1 MSYFEIHYTPTN
13 FFREIERITTMKL
26 LFLLSGEH
34 PTLPCSELSCVGE
47 VTDSRPQVA
56 VALCHRMSPV
66 TRLAMSHAVMEYLG
80 ECPADIG
87 SFGHLLKDLSISASE
102 TFVARVKKI
111 EGAEIKEP
119 TATLER
125 LMGSAIS
132 GPVSLENPSHEF
144 RAIFSG
150 DRCYIGKLLC
160 TIDRGSFE
168 TRNPGKRTFF
178 HPGVMM
184 PRMARSIV
192 NISLVAQ
199 DERFLDPFCG
209 TGGVLI
215 EAGMVGAIA
224 TGGDMDMFMV
234 RGTRRNIPGAGLFLA
249 DAGNLPIKS
258 SSVDAVATDLPYG
271 QSSSIMAEG
280 LESLYSQSI
289 EEIRRVLKPGRRA
302 VIVTH
307 RDIRAIASPIMHL
320 CEFHEQ
326 RVHKSL
332 TRRIMV
338 LRS

>member
-1 MSYFEIHYTPTN
+1 
-13 FFREIERITTMKL
+13 MKL

-47 VTDSRPQVA
+47 VIDSRPQVA
-56 VALCHRMSPV
+56 VALCNRVSPV
-66 TRLAMSHAVMEYLG
+66 TRLAMSHSVMEYLG
-80 ECPADIG
+80 ECPADIK
-87 SFGHLLKDLSISASE
+87 SFLHLMKDLSISAPGP
-102 TFVARVKKI
+102 FVARVKKI
-111 EGAEIKEP
+111 EGADITEP
-119 TATLER
+119 TTDLER
-125 LMGSAIS
+125 LMGGAIS
-132 GPVSLENPSHEF
+132 GTVSLDHPSHEF

-150 DRCYIGKLLC
+150 NRCYIGKLLC
-160 TIDRGSFE
+160 TVDRGSFDA
-168 TRNPGKRTFF
+168 RNPGKRSFF

-192 NISLVAQ
+192 NISLVTEG
-199 DERFLDPFCG
+199 ERFLDPFCG

-215 EAGMVGAIA
+215 EAGLVGATV
-224 TGGDMDMFMV
+224 TGGDMDAFMV
-234 RGTRRNIPGAGLFLA
+234 RGTRRNIPDAGLFLA
-249 DAGNLPIKS
+249 GAGNLPIKDS
-258 SSVDAVATDLPYG
+258 TVDAVATDLPYG

-280 LESLYSQSI
+280 LESLYTQSL

-307 RDIRAIASPIMHL
+307 RDIRVIASQIMDL

-338 LRS
+338 LVS

>member
-1 MSYFEIHYTPTN
+1 
-13 FFREIERITTMKL
+13 MKL

-47 VTDSRPQVA
+47 VIDSRPQVA
-56 VALCHRMSPV
+56 VALCNRVSMV
-66 TRLAMSHAVMEYLG
+66 TRLAMSHSVMEYLG
-80 ECPADIG
+80 ECQADIR
-87 SFGHLLKDLSISASE
+87 SFLHLLQDLSISAPGP
-102 TFVARVKKI
+102 FLARVKKI
-111 EGAEIKEP
+111 EGTEITEQTP
-119 TATLER
+119 SLER
-125 LMGSAIS
+125 LMGEAIS
-132 GPVSLENPSHEF
+132 GIVSLDHPSCEF
-144 RAIFSG
+144 KAIFSG

-168 TRNPGKRTFF
+168 TRNPGKRVFF

-192 NISLVAQ
+192 NISLAGEG
-199 DERFLDPFCG
+199 DRFLDPFCG
-209 TGGVLI
+209 TGGVLL
-215 EAGMVGAIA
+215 EAGLVGAA
-224 TGGDMDMFMV
+224 TIGGDMDVFMV

-249 DAGNLPIKS
+249 DAGNLPVKDRT
-258 SSVDAVATDLPYG
+258 VDAVATDLPYG
-271 QSSSIMAEG
+271 QSSSIMAKG
-280 LESLYSQSI
+280 LESLYTHSL

-307 RDIRAIASPIMHL
+307 RDIRAIATPIMDL

-338 LRS
+338 LMA

>member
-1 MSYFEIHYTPTN
+1 
-13 FFREIERITTMKL
+13 MKL

-56 VALCHRMSPV
+56 VALCDRVSPV

-80 ECPADIG
+80 ECPADIR
-87 SFGHLLKDLSISASE
+87 SFRQLMKDLSLSAPE
-102 TFVARVKKI
+102 PFIARVKKI
-111 EGAEIKEP
+111 EGAEIMEP
-119 TATLER
+119 TPSLER
-125 LMGSAIS
+125 MMGGAIS
-132 GPVSLENPSHEF
+132 GTVSLDHPSHEF
-144 RAIFSG
+144 RAICSG

-160 TIDRGSFE
+160 TIDRGSFDA
-168 TRNPGKRTFF
+168 RNPGKRAFF

-184 PRMARSIV
+184 PRIARSIV
-192 NISLVAQ
+192 NLSFVAER
-199 DERFLDPFCG
+199 ERFLDPFCG

-215 EAGMVGAIA
+215 EAGMVGAIT
-224 TGGDMDMFMV
+224 TGGDMDVFMV

-249 DAGNLPIKS
+249 DAGNLPVKDN
-258 SSVDAVATDLPYG
+258 SVDAVATDLPYG

-280 LESLYSQSI
+280 LESLYTQSL

-307 RDIRAIASPIMHL
+307 RDIRAIASPIMDI

-338 LRS
+338 LLS

>member
-1 MSYFEIHYTPTN
+1 MYCFEIQNTPINN
-13 FFREIERITTMKL
+13 FCKNEPLVTMKL

-34 PTLPCSELSCVGE
+34 PTLPRSELSCVGE

-56 VALCHRMSPV
+56 VAQCKRVSLVR
-66 TRLAMSHAVMEYLG
+66 RLAMSHAVMEYLG
-80 ECPADIG
+80 ECPADIR
-87 SFGHLLKDLSISASE
+87 SFTHLLKDLSITSGGP
-102 TFVARVKKI
+102 FVARVKKI
-111 EGAEIKEP
+111 EGAEITEP
-119 TATLER
+119 TTTLEH
-125 LMGSAIS
+125 LMGAAIS
-132 GPVSLENPSHEF
+132 GTVSLEHPSFEF
-144 RAIFSG
+144 RAIFSQ

-160 TIDRGSFE
+160 SIDRGSFE

-184 PRMARSIV
+184 PRMARAIV
-192 NISLVAQ
+192 NISQVAEG
-199 DERFLDPFCG
+199 ERFLDPFCG

-215 EAGMVGAIA
+215 EAGMVGATA
-224 TGGDMDMFMV
+224 TGGDMDIFMV
-234 RGTRRNIPGAGLFLA
+234 QGTRRNLPGADLFLA
-249 DAGNLPIKS
+249 DAGNIPLKT

-280 LESLYSQSI
+280 IESLYRESLI
-289 EEIRRVLKPGRRA
+289 EIRRVLKPGKRA

-307 RDIRAIASPIMHL
+307 RDIRVIASPIMEI

-338 LRS
+338 LGT

>member
-1 MSYFEIHYTPTN
+1 M
-13 FFREIERITTMKL
+13 TMKL

-47 VTDSRPQVA
+47 VIDSRPQVA
-56 VALCHRMSPV
+56 VALCDSVSPV
-66 TRLAMSHAVMEYLG
+66 TRLAMAHAVMEYLG
-80 ECPADIG
+80 ECQADLK
-87 SFGHLLKDLSISASE
+87 SFVQLLKDLSISAPGP
-102 TFVARVKKI
+102 FVARVKKI
-111 EGAEIKEP
+111 EGAEITE
-119 TATLER
+119 TTSSLER
-125 LMGSAIS
+125 LMGGEIS
-132 GPVSLENPSHEF
+132 GTVSLEHPSHEF

-168 TRNPGKRTFF
+168 ARNPGKREFF

-192 NISLVAQ
+192 NISLVA
-199 DERFLDPFCG
+199 EGELFLDPFCG

-215 EAGMVGAIA
+215 EAGMIGATS
-224 TGGDMDMFMV
+224 TGSDMDVFMV
-234 RGTRRNIPGAGLFLA
+234 RGTRRNIPDAGLFLA
-249 DAGNLPIKS
+249 DAGTLPIKD

-280 LESLYSQSI
+280 LDSLYTQSL
-289 EEIRRVLKPGRRA
+289 EEIRRVLKPGKRA

-307 RDIRAIASPIMHL
+307 RDIRAIASPIMDL

-338 LRS
+338 LLS

>member
-1 MSYFEIHYTPTN
+1 M
-13 FFREIERITTMKL
+13 TMKL

-56 VALCHRMSPV
+56 VVLSEKV
-66 TRLAMSHAVMEYLG
+66 SLVKRLALSHAVMEYLG
-80 ECPADIG
+80 ECPADVV
-87 SFGHLLKDLSISASE
+87 SFRHLMKDLSLSAPGP
-102 TFVARVKKI
+102 FVARVKKI
-111 EGAEIKEP
+111 EGAEIRES
-119 TATLER
+119 TSSLER
-125 LMGSAIS
+125 IMGGAIS
-132 GPVSLENPSHEF
+132 GQVSLDNPLHEF

-160 TIDRGSFE
+160 NIDRGSFDE
-168 TRNPGKRTFF
+168 RNPGKRDFF

-184 PRMARSIV
+184 PRIARSIV
-192 NISLVAQ
+192 NLSLVSEG
-199 DERFLDPFCG
+199 ERFLDPFCG

-215 EAGMVGAIA
+215 EAGMVGAFT
-224 TGGDMDMFMV
+224 TGGDMDVFMV
-234 RGTRRNIPGAGLFLA
+234 SGTRRNIPVAGLFLA
-249 DAGNLPIKS
+249 DAGNLPVKDRSI
-258 SSVDAVATDLPYG
+258 DAVATDLPYG

-280 LESLYSQSI
+280 LDSLYTQSL

-307 RDIRAIASPIMHL
+307 RDIRAIATPIMDL

-338 LRS
+338 LVP